1 MLIPSEVKIY
11 LYTLPADMRKSIDG
25 LCIMVSDVLQM
36 NPMDGHLFLFRS
48 KSGNKLKALYYEQN
62 CFTLWYRRLEKGK
75 FVFPKNAQGSIE
87 LTSEH
92 FQWLLASDKYSRM
105 DAMEAQKYTDFI

>member
-1 MLIPSEVKIY
+1 MLIPLDLKIY
-11 LYTLPADMRKSIDG
+11 LYTLPTDMRKSIDT
-25 LCIMVSDVLQM
+25 LCILISDVLKM

-87 LTSEH
+87 MTSEH
-92 FQWLLASDKYSRM
+92 FSWLLASDKYSRM
-105 DAMEAQKYTDFI
+105 DAMEVQDYTNFT